1 MKKVFLCLLI
11 LSILVGCTQKDLS
24 LITIREVKL
33 DLPATEN
40 KLCLS
45 EIVDSIKYIPLETT
59 DLSIFG
65 SMDKLIVTDKGEF
78 LIADKEITSALY
90 LFDADG
96 RFLKK
101 IGFKGVGPK
110 EYIGIDDVTYY
121 NRNIFIWDSKGR
133 KILKYTM
140 EGDVVSTYGC
150 KHVAYSFSCINDEN
164 FVFYCDFAHNEDL
177 SVDGKLP
184 NFIRYNVK
192 EGRFDYDLY
201 FDGRIPSHA
210 YLLSLNNLSNNN
222 LYSTINDTI
231 YKVYSDSISPLLV
244 LRYKEDYEDLR
255 NNYLKSFIS
264 QPNIMELDKKFPEL
278 ITYFECN
285 KYHVFFIR
293 KGKYLHYA
301 FWYPELG
308 LCKEAS
314 SMSCPIVNDL
324 DGIADFFLR
333 YSNGDVL
340 YSVIEPGLLKEK
352 SSDMASLL
360 NVCEDDNLIIV
371 KMFVK

>member
-1 MKKVFLCLLI
+1 MLLFI
-11 LSILVGCTQKDLS
+11 LIGCVQKELH
-24 LITIREVKL
+24 LATVKEIKL
-33 DLPATEN
+33 DLAATEN
-40 KLCLS
+40 KLNLS
-45 EIVDSIKYIPLETT
+45 EIVDSIRYVPLETT

-65 SMDKLIVTDKGEF
+65 SVDKLIVTDKGEY

-101 IGFKGVGPK
+101 IGNKGEGPE
-110 EYIGIDDVTYY
+110 EYIGLEDVTYY

-150 KHVAYSFSCINDEN
+150 KCVAYSFSCIDEDN
-164 FVFYCDFAHNEDL
+164 FVFYCDFARNEDL
-177 SVDGKLP
+177 DIDGKFP
-184 NFIRYNVK
+184 NLIRYNVK
-192 EGRFDYDLY
+192 ERSFGYDLY

-231 YKVYSDSISPLLV
+231 YKVYPDSVSPQFV
-244 LRYKEDYEDLR
+244 LRYKEDYTDKR
-255 NNYLKSFIS
+255 NKYLESFIS
-264 QPNIMELDKKFPEL
+264 RPHSMELDKRFPEL
-278 ITYFECN
+278 ITYFDCN
-285 KYHVFFIR
+285 KCHVFFIR

-301 FWYPELG
+301 FWYPESDS
-308 LCKEAS
+308 CKEAS
-314 SMSCPIVNDL
+314 SMSSPIVNDL

-352 SSDMASLL
+352 SPDMASLL